1 MKGLTSLLAVVAIGG
16 TAVLSAMSPAQSAGD
31 ILREIDRRRG
41 TENQWRNGAYAG
53 GAAALAGVLLKNNT
67 LTYAGL
73 GGGLYSFYR
82 YEQDRKSRNRLERQ
96 RAAFYSAPYRTYR
109 GQRFKRVKV
118 RRNGQQ
124 FYQYVR
130 AR

>member
-1 MKGLTSLLAVVAIGG
+1 MKGLTSILALTAIGGLAVVPAI
-16 TAVLSAMSPAQSAGD
+16 APAQSAGD

-53 GAAALAGVLLKNNT
+53 GAAALAGILLKNNT
-67 LTYAGL
+67 LTYAGV

-82 YEQDRKSRNRLERQ
+82 YEQDRRSRNRLERQ
-96 RAAFYSAPYRTYR
+96 RAAFFSAPYRTYR

-118 RRNGQQ
+118 KRNGKN